1 MAQENIRV
9 KLPKAGIECEILPYV
24 KHKLAKQVNKT
35 YFKGQQF
42 EVDAT
47 DEAGS
52 RTVKVNAEN
61 TLDVD
66 DVRVL
71 GLLEVFGDKRR
82 PAITQDDIDD
92 LEEDDF
98 DALKAEVDKVF
109 KKYEKDNSPKKSNSG
124 NKNTDAA

>member
-47 DEAGS
+47 NEAGS

-61 TLDVD
+61 SLEVD
-66 DVRVL
+66 DVKLL
-71 GLLEVFGDKRR
+71 GLLEAFGSKKRSE
-82 PAITQDDIDD
+82 ITQADIDD
-92 LEEDDF
+92 LEEDDY
-98 DALKAEVDKVF
+98 DILKEQVDKVF
-109 KKYEKDNSPKKSNSG
+109 KKYEKTNSPKE
-124 NKNTDAA
+124 